1 MWLPPKSLEAW
12 LIQVRG
18 VGVPGP
24 GQTRVD
30 SRSSKRGHILPG
42 AGPMCCVGVERLLA
56 LAAGTFILG
65 PSQHHSA

>member
-1 MWLPPKSLEAW
+1 MWVPPKSLEAW

-24 GQTRVD
+24 GQTCGD

-42 AGPMCCVGVERLLA
+42 ARPMCCVGVERLLA
-56 LAAGTFILG
+56 LAGSFILD